1 MANLVYRNRETTLF
15 FVPAAAA
22 QAEDA
27 IFEADG
33 LASGAGIGSA
43 NHDLGEGAISRIY
56 EWVAFCQFAT
66 APVVDETIDI
76 YLKTSGNSASATIKP
91 LNDDGYA
98 VAVSSE
104 DKLKN
109 LHFIGSI
116 VVDQASAN
124 IEMVARG
131 PVRIDA
137 RAVSVVWWNASA
149 DALTT
154 DVDENG
160 FWLSPAPDE
169 IQ

>member
-1 MANLVYRNRETTLF
+1 MANLIYRNRKTTLF
-15 FVPAAAA
+15 FVPAAAR
-22 QAEDA
+22 QAEVA

-33 LASGAGIGSA
+33 LGSGAGIGSA
-43 NHDLGEGAISRIY
+43 NHDLGEGAISWIY

-66 APVVDETIDI
+66 TPVLGETVDI

-91 LNDDGYA
+91 LNDDGYE
-98 VAVSSE
+98 VAVSAI

-116 VVDQASAN
+116 VVDQAAAN

-131 PVRIDA
+131 EVRITG
-137 RAVSVVWWNASA
+137 RAVSVVWWNATA

-160 FWLSPAPDE
+160 FYLSPAPDE